1 MTNNRFKIIRKT
13 LEVRVMEL
21 ESTTRQRA
29 GIAIEASADEFDV
42 RLQAV
47 EREVAARNLEVVS
60 AKRREAHA
68 ALRRIDEGT
77 YGICV
82 DCEEPISP
90 ARLKA
95 VPWTSRC
102 IYCQQM
108 ADSGLPMAA

>member
-1 MTNNRFKIIRKT
+1 MTDNRFNIIRKT

-21 ESTTRQRA
+21 NNSTRQRA
-29 GIAIEASADEFDV
+29 GIAIEASADEFDF
-42 RLQAV
+42 RLQAID
-47 EREVAARNLEVVS
+47 REVAAKNLEAVS

-102 IYCQQM
+102 IYCQQTV
-108 ADSGLPMAA
+108 DSGLPIAA